1 MVHFHKTAGQFYQP
15 LQHIQH
21 LIFSMLDT
29 DTDNRT
35 GNIKIQHY
43 GYPNQL
49 FQIKVQSRMPGQG
62 RRREDWPTGR
72 EEEGRHAL
80 NIGKE

>member
-1 MVHFHKTAGQFYQP
+1 
-15 LQHIQH
+15 
-21 LIFSMLDT
+21 MLDT

-62 RRREDWPTGR
+62 RRREDWPTAI
-72 EEEGRHAL
+72 EEEQ
-80 NIGKE
+80 